1 MNNYSLGAEGSRW
14 WWAPTG
20 LGAAGAAAVAAI
32 LILPAVAY
40 DAPAEP
46 VRDSTVV
53 VPPVTE
59 RPCFMWRAPQGPG
72 WDGFRPTCPLDT
84 DTHKP
89 APAPDTG
96 RPGLDYGP

>member
-1 MNNYSLGAEGSRW
+1 MNNYSLGTDGNRW

-40 DAPAEP
+40 DAPADP

-59 RPCFMWRAPQGPG
+59 RPCFVWRAPQGPG
-72 WDGFRPTCPLDT
+72 WDGFQPTCPLPPT
-84 DTHKP
+84 S
-89 APAPDTG
+89 APTPQSQVI
-96 RPGLDYGP
+96 RPGLDSGT